1 LHRSIF
7 TYFHLSKLN
16 RCRKK
21 IFELALFRRLKKWE
35 EYHMKYKSM
44 VAALAATVSMAFMGS
59 ANATDLE
66 VTHWWTSGGEAAAV
80 AEFAKAFDATGNHW
94 VDGAIAG
101 SGDVA
106 RPIIISRILG
116 GNPMGATQLNPGKDA
131 DDLVKA
137 GLMEDL
143 TELAKKEDWAHILRP
158 ASQLASCT
166 VDGKVVCVPVNL
178 HSAQWMWTNRK
189 VFKDAGIEPPKNWND
204 LIAAAPALQAKG
216 VIPLSVAEGWPVAL
230 MIQDLTVAIAGVD
243 NFVKVYKD
251 RDLAI
256 AGGPEMAKV
265 FQAVDAARKLV
276 DPKTIVPQWNEAVG
290 LVISGKAAANVMG
303 DWAGGEFQVA
313 KMKAGEDYDC
323 LPGLGVTPVLNTG
336 GDVFYFPKS
345 KDPAVTKAQLEMAS
359 MMVSKEVQVAFNLK
373 KGSLPMR
380 ADVDLSAANDCMK
393 KGLEILDHSTAVFPN
408 DVQMIDRDSLNQI
421 RDVMNEFFA
430 NPAVTAEQAQA
441 QFVDIIKKAPPL

>member
-1 LHRSIF
+1 M
-7 TYFHLSKLN
+7 
-16 RCRKK
+16 C
-21 IFELALFRRLKKWE
+21 
-35 EYHMKYKSM
+35 YKSM
-44 VAALAATVSMAFMGS
+44 VAALAATVSMAFIGS
-59 ANATDLE
+59 VNAADVE

-80 AEFAKAFDATGNHW
+80 AEFAKAFDATGNKW

-131 DDLVKA
+131 EDLVKA
-137 GLMEDL
+137 GLMLDL
-143 TELAKKEDWAHILRP
+143 TELAEKEDWANILRP
-158 ASQLASCT
+158 KSQLESCT

-189 VFKDAGIEPPKNWND
+189 VYKDAGIEPPKNWNEM
-204 LIAAAPALQAKG
+204 IAAAPALQAKG
-216 VIPLSVAEGWPVAL
+216 IIPLSMAEGWPVAL

-256 AGGPEMAKV
+256 AGGAEMAAV
-265 FQAVDAARKLV
+265 FQAIDAARKLV

-313 KMKAGEDYDC
+313 GMKAGEDYDC
-323 LPGLGVTPVLNTG
+323 LPGLGVEPVLNTG
-336 GDVFYFPKS
+336 GDVFYFPKN
-345 KDPAVTKAQLEMAS
+345 KDPEVEKAQLAMAS
-359 MMVSKEVQVAFNLK
+359 MMVTKDVQVAFNLK

-393 KGLEILDHSTAVFPN
+393 KGLEILDKSTAVFPN
-408 DVQMIDRDSLNQI
+408 DAQMIDRDSLNQI

-430 NPAVTAEQAQA
+430 NPAVTPEAAQA
-441 QFVDIIKKAPPL
+441 QFVEIIKNAPK

>member
-1 LHRSIF
+1 MIVCPLHHPKSR
-7 TYFHLSKLN
+7 
-16 RCRKK
+16 
-21 IFELALFRRLKKWE
+21 E
-35 EYHMKYKSM
+35 EKSM
-44 VAALAATVSMAFMGS
+44 RFKTLIAGLMAGVALSVTAAK
-59 ANATDLE
+59 ATDLE

-80 AEFAKAFDATGNHW
+80 AEFAKAVDASGDHW

-131 DDLVKA
+131 DDLIKA

-143 TELAKKEDWAHILRP
+143 TDIATAGDWAKILRP

-166 VDGKVVCVPVNL
+166 VDGKIYCVPVNL

-189 VFKDAGIEPPKNWND
+189 VYEDAGLKPPQNWAEFV
-204 LIAAAPALQAKG
+204 AAAPALLAKG
-216 VIPLSVAEGWPVAL
+216 IQPLSMAQGWP
-230 MIQDLTVAIAGVD
+230 VD

-251 RDLAI
+251 RDLAL
-256 AGGPEMAKV
+256 AGGAEFGKV
-265 FQAVDAARKLV
+265 FEALAAVRKFV
-276 DPKTIVPQWNEAVG
+276 PADKMVPQWNEAVA
-290 LVISGKAAANVMG
+290 LVIQGKAGANIMG
-303 DWAGGEFQVA
+303 DWAGGEFAVA
-313 KMKAGEDYDC
+313 NMVAGKDYDC

-336 GDVFYFPKS
+336 GDVFYFPKN
-345 KDPAVTKAQLEMAS
+345 KDPAVTAAQKKMAQTL
-359 MMVSKEVQVAFNLK
+359 VTKEVQVAFNLK

-408 DVQMIDRDSLNQI
+408 DIQMIDRDSLNQI
-421 RDVMNEFFA
+421 NDLFTSFMADPNM
-430 NPAVTAEQAQA
+430 PAADAQA
-441 QFVDIIKKAPPL
+441 KFVEIIKNAAK